1 METPKVYL
9 EHTDHTVGEPL
20 TVRYNNYGG
29 APCAI
34 HNMPCPVCMQEVAII
49 QLTGKFPTFQPCRF
63 CGAKGW
69 VTIRTSKL
77 SKRVLRWFGLVKPWD

>member
-20 TVRYNNYGG
+20 MVQYNNYGG
-29 APCAI
+29 APFAI

-49 QLTGKFPTFQPCRF
+49 QLTGNFPMFQPCRS

-69 VTIRTSKL
+69 VTIQTSKL
-77 SKRVLRWFGLVKPWD
+77 SKRILRWCGLVKPWD